1 MHHDDP
7 QPGQA
12 QSTRTAALLAV
23 GSAAS
28 KTSHAAAGVAIIGGL
43 TATDLAAFGG
53 LAVAL
58 VGTLVGQGIN
68 LYFRRREDRRAE
80 RESAARLRASGFGHL
95 VDDDEGGP
103 GGPQRGRP

>member
-1 MHHDDP
+1 MNTEDHAHSP
-7 QPGQA
+7 PGNA
-12 QSTRTAALLAV
+12 RTAALLAV

-43 TATDLAAFGG
+43 TATDMAAFGG

-95 VDDDEGGP
+95 VDDDDAAH
-103 GGPQRGRP
+103 GGPQRGRS